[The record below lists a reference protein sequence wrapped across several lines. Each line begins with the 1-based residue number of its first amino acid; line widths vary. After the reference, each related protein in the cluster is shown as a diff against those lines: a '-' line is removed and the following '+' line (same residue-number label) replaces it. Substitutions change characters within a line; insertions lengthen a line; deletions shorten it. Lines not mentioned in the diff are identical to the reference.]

1 MTVRKAS
8 RFECMSEITT
18 ILNDRINSTNLC
30 QPEMVDG
37 AS

>member
-18 ILNDRINSTNLC
+18 ILNGRINGVSLYLPRNY
-30 QPEMVDG
+30 
-37 AS
+37 